1 MQVSR
6 RLYTEEAADQST
18 LAAEEQLPF
27 GWGALTIIGLS
38 LIGWAVIL
46 APFVLL

>member
-1 MQVSR
+1 MPVSR
-6 RLYTEEAADQST
+6 RLYTDQAADQTT
-18 LAAEEQLPF
+18 LAAAEPLPF
-27 GWGALTIIGLS
+27 GWGALVIIGLS